1 MKRILLAVF
10 IAALY
15 SHAFAQTE
23 REILTLQECYEIL
36 YTENPVTDK
45 IRASRHI
52 SELNQR
58 IARSGWYPD
67 VQLEASASYQ
77 SDVVEFPFDAPNFNI
92 PTFSK
97 DHYNIALNVTQPIYD
112 GGRTQAATELEENS
126 GDVTEASLE
135 SDLLKIKEQVDRIYF
150 GVLILQVQRKINF
163 TAIADLEEQLEV
175 VESQVEN
182 GVLLPGNEASL
193 RAEILKRE
201 QEDTEIGYNIV
212 AGLESLAEILGN
224 NEFITHKLEL
234 PEKKNWKNN
243 NDVAGM
249 RPELVLLSARE
260 DLIESQ
266 KNLTAASKLPT
277 VSLFAR
283 PSYGRPGFNFFE
295 NDLQFNWIVG
305 VQARWSFK
313 SARNASIKADVLN
326 LQQKNLSQ
334 DRTLFTRQQSAAIRQ
349 LERNINSIEEQIQ
362 RDQEILKLLEQV
374 AEEKRSL
381 VDKGAS
387 NVTDYIS
394 ALNAQMR
401 AQLQLELRKI
411 RRVQAIINYETEQG
425 WTWN

>member
-277 VSLFAR
+277 VSLFVR